1 MIVLVYAKSKEKT
14 LVSINFSIS
23 VSLSSD
29 PILNSSSPIFM
40 SLISHLYV
48 SCENSQELEGK
59 RFGFISYG
67 SGSKSKVFEG
77 TIQNNWKSKT
87 KHLSLF
93 DSLSNRTFIDFET
106 YEKLHNGAINS
117 PISNHHNIVLERI
130 DQRENKTGFRHYFK
144 NWTKSEIELL
154 KVDLLL

>member
-1 MIVLVYAKSKEKT
+1 
-14 LVSINFSIS
+14 
-23 VSLSSD
+23 
-29 PILNSSSPIFM
+29 M

-48 SCENSQELEGK
+48 SYENNQELDGK

-106 YEKLHNGAINS
+106 YEKLHNSQYDTPLNEKNDFS
-117 PISNHHNIVLERI
+117 LKYISTEK
-130 DQRENKTGFRHYFK
+130 NKEGFRYYH
-144 NWTKSEIELL
+144 
-154 KVDLLL
+154 